1 MTDSHPPRRLDA
13 WARSFRPGFMAMA
26 IALALVVTP
35 AIGLLAARFDDPAA
49 VQRALAEEADH
60 EARAQML
67 KRGWAPF
74 PDHGPGS
81 RSASRLLKSRGVELL
96 HATKRFRLDL
106 GGGPLRGRA
115 ASAADSAPAARVV
128 TAELGR
134 YPRAFL
140 AASRFRRV
148 LLCSGLTEGSIEI
161 PSLPNYE
168 RTLLLDVDAK
178 PFELRRLLD
187 HELFH
192 FADYADDNDVQH
204 DAAWAKLNDHW
215 FTYGDGGRFMR
226 DPGSARLTRKLPGF
240 VTRYAKS
247 ALEEDKA
254 ETFAF
259 MMVAPHKVVRMASRD
274 PILKKKVHAIERQLG
289 KLSPS
294 IDGRFWAVQG
304 LSERPR
310 RENAGRSRFRAP

>member
-1 MTDSHPPRRLDA
+1 MGMTI
-13 WARSFRPGFMAMA
+13 G
-26 IALALVVTP
+26 LALVLTP
-35 AIGLLAARFDDPAA
+35 AIGLLAEHLDDPAA
-49 VQRALAEEADH
+49 VNEALAEEADQD
-60 EARAQML
+60 ARAAML

-81 RSASRLLKSRGVELL
+81 GTAARLLKQRGVELM
-96 HATKRFRLDL
+96 HATKKFRLDL

-115 ASAADSAPAARVV
+115 ASAADSAAAARVV
-128 TAELGR
+128 TDELSR

-148 LLCSGLTEGSIEI
+148 LLCNGLEEGKIDI

-168 RTLLLDVDAK
+168 RTLLLDIDAK

-192 FADYADDNDVQH
+192 FADYADNNDVQY
-204 DAAWAKLNDHW
+204 DPAWAKLNDHW
-215 FTYGDGGRFMR
+215 FTYGDGGRYMR
-226 DPGSARLTRKLPGF
+226 DPDSARLTTKLPGF
-240 VTRYAKS
+240 VTRYATS

-259 MMVAPHKVVRMASRD
+259 MMVAPHKLTDMASRD
-274 PILKKKVHAIERQLG
+274 PILKKKILAIEHQLQR
-289 KLSPS
+289 LSPS
-294 IDGRFWAVQG
+294 VDARFWAAQG
-304 LSERPR
+304 LSGVR
-310 RENAGRSRFRAP
+310 